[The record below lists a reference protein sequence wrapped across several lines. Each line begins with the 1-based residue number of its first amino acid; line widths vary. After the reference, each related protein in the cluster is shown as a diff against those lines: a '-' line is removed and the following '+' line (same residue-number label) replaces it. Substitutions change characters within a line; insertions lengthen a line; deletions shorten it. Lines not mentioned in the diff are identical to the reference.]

1 MDKGRG
7 IIRNAAVQEAVLA
20 GIQTFALTQLSGATL
35 IGTMDSPITGAD
47 GNREFLLGL
56 RKS

>member
-1 MDKGRG
+1 
-7 IIRNAAVQEAVLA
+7 VQDASLA
-20 GIQTFALTQLSGATL
+20 KVRDFALGLSGAKL

-56 RKS
+56 QKQG

>member
-7 IIRNAAVQEAVLA
+7 IIRDTAVQDAVLA
-20 GIQTFALTQLSGATL
+20 DIQAFALAQLPGATL
-35 IGTMDSPITGAD
+35 IGTMDSPITGTD

-56 RKS
+56 QKR